1 MPLSCC
7 RVAEQAGR
15 AAKAAGSKLKEGAS
29 ELAANLT
36 SWWANLEPA
45 DRFALPGVSTQS
57 KHQVGMWSL
66 WLGGQRWKAGRGAGS
81 QDSFCVPMHQLV
93 GGVGWLDWVRGWLSD
108 C

>member
-1 MPLSCC
+1 MGGASLMCAKRACPSLVDLAIRPASATPACAVTPSSCC

-57 KHQVGMWSL
+57 KHQVGG
-66 WLGGQRWKAGRGAGS
+66 LGGA
-81 QDSFCVPMHQLV
+81 LV
-93 GGVGWLDWVRGWLSD
+93 G
-108 C
+108 